1 MEEAFKALQTD
12 VATCQ
17 HFENTLRGKPA
28 AAESHSRSTKSSGHT
43 AAPPPPRTVEAVL
56 EDCMEACKASRKR
69 HIEEAGPGDD
79 VSDAGLSQYAR
90 FTDGLALKDYEQFLH
105 YVPRLV
111 NVVIKCLRMQTRAH
125 SVYMIT
131 VSHPVFDL
139 SPSQP

>member
-1 MEEAFKALQTD
+1 MEEAFRALQTD

-17 HFENTLRGKPA
+17 SFENTLRGKSA
-28 AAESHSRSTKSSGHT
+28 AVESRSRPTKSGRSV

-56 EDCMEACKASRKR
+56 AGCMEACKASRKR

-111 NVVIKCLRMQTRAH
+111 NVV
-125 SVYMIT
+125 T
-131 VSHPVFDL
+131 VRYTAF
-139 SPSQP
+139 